1 MTEPEPLLAA
11 AIDRLVPAVP
21 FEPDWAD
28 VLGRADAEVLFLRRR
43 RTWYALAVAAVVIG
57 LLVSPAFGLGGRF
70 LDLFTGSPAPEHVKT
85 ELSFG
90 TNEGNDKVDELMR
103 QHVRSTVLV
112 GQARGLL
119 SVQTSAGLL
128 HIWGAPTS
136 DGGFCTYML
145 LVGAPHGWLAC
156 DTLSPD
162 AGPFVGTADAR
173 TVGARTVRFVSG
185 QAREQIVSVELRLED
200 GSVVPVRKVG
210 VFFFRALA
218 PGQQPA
224 ALIGKDRSG
233 AVASELP
240 VAFGGLG
247 GVLPPVNPV
256 GPYRSL
262 FVLQTRIGKVTMKRA
277 AGPDGKRCWIVTAE
291 ATQATVCRDVP
302 RGFEFDFGP
311 YFNQEQTRRIVL
323 LSGVVG
329 PQVESLQLRF
339 EDGNSVDVALRRGYF
354 LYEIQRRNWEA
365 GSRPT
370 VLVARTGNGAV
381 IARKH
386 VAPDGF

>member
-1 MTEPEPLLAA
+1 VTEPVLAA
-11 AIDRLVPAVP
+11 AFDRLVPAVP
-21 FEPDWAD
+21 FEPDWVD
-28 VLGRADAEVLFLRRR
+28 VLVRADAHVPFLRRR

-85 ELSFG
+85 ELAFG
-90 TNEGNDKVDELMR
+90 TNEGNDAVDELMR
-103 QHVRSTVLV
+103 QQVQSRVLL

-119 SVQTSAGLL
+119 AVQTSAGLL

-136 DGGFCTYML
+136 DGGLCTYML

-156 DTLSPD
+156 DTLAPE
-162 AGPFVGTADAR
+162 AGPFVGTADAHTVDGR
-173 TVGARTVRFVSG
+173 TFRFVSG
-185 QAREQIVSVELRLED
+185 QAREQIASVELRLED

-210 VFFFRALA
+210 AFFFRALA

-224 ALIGKDRSG
+224 ALVGKDGGGSM
-233 AVASELP
+233 VSELP

-247 GVLPPVNPV
+247 GVLPPVYPV
-256 GPYRSL
+256 GPSRQL
-262 FVLQTRIGKVTMKRA
+262 LALQTRIGKVTMQVA
-277 AGPDGKRCWIVTAE
+277 PGPDGKRCWIVTAE
-291 ATQATVCRDVP
+291 ANQATVCLDVP

-323 LSGVVG
+323 LSGFVG
-329 PQVESLQLRF
+329 PQVDSLALRF
-339 EDGNSVDVALRRGYF
+339 EDGNRVAVALRRGYF
-354 LYEIQRRNWEA
+354 LYEIQRRNWKT
-365 GSRPT
+365 GRRPT
-370 VLVARTGNGAV
+370 VLVARTGAGTV

>member
-1 MTEPEPLLAA
+1 MTEPVLAA
-11 AIDRLVPAVP
+11 AFDRLVPAAP
-21 FEPDWAD
+21 FGPDWAD
-28 VLGRADAEVLFLRRR
+28 VRARADAHVPFLRRR
-43 RTWYALAVAAVVIG
+43 RTWYAVAVAAVVIG

-103 QHVRSTVLV
+103 QHVQSTVLV

-119 SVQTSAGLL
+119 TVQTSAGLL

-145 LVGAPHGWLAC
+145 LAGAPHGWLAC
-156 DTLSPD
+156 DTLAAE
-162 AGPFVGTADAR
+162 AGPFVGAADAR
-173 TVGARTVRFVSG
+173 TAEGRTFRFVSG
-185 QAREQIVSVELRLED
+185 QAREQVVSVELRLVD
-200 GSVVPVRKVG
+200 GSVLPVRKVG

-224 ALIGKDRSG
+224 ALVGKDGSG
-233 AVASELP
+233 SVVSELP
-240 VAFGGLG
+240 VSFGGLG

-262 FVLQTRIGKVTMKRA
+262 FVLQTRIGEVTMQEA
-277 AGPDGKRCWIVTAE
+277 AGPEGKRCWIVSAE
-291 ATQATVCRDVP
+291 ANQATSCRDVP

-311 YFNQEQTRRIVL
+311 YFDQDQARRIVL
-323 LSGVVG
+323 LSGFVG
-329 PQVESLQLRF
+329 PQVASLQLRF
-339 EDGNSVDVALRRGYF
+339 EDGKRVDVALKRGYF
-354 LYEIQRRNWEA
+354 LYEIPRGNWTA
-365 GSRPT
+365 GHRPT
-370 VLVARTGNGAV
+370 VLLARTGAGAV

-386 VAPDGF
+386 VAPDGL